1 MQAVICTVDGDED
14 HGSIVEGTTMLEV
27 GTTVTPLRLFPNVS
41 LMELGKKLLIYSKLG
56 DFEQVRNLMAK
67 GAPFTSD
74 WLGTSP
80 LHHAA
85 QHGHLETAEAL
96 LRAGISRDARTKV
109 DRTPLHVAA
118 NEGHVEIVKL
128 LLGMG
133 ADVGARDM
141 LHMTP
146 LHWAVEREHL
156 EVIEVLLQY
165 GADPYALSKFDKT
178 PFSIALENNRN
189 DIVQIL
195 QAKDQYRGQV
205 RQVGPVVV
213 VMDSADTLA
222 ATQSL
227 AEELTQ
233 VPSVTHQEEVE
244 TTATSAASVVMPGG
258 QPSSKENEVY
268 LDHHVKIE
276 PEEKEIEMP
285 EEARESSSA
294 TMNILQA
301 HGITMLPADEST
313 LVASAM
319 ESGQTVVLTE
329 AGKLA
334 LDLTKASVPK
344 TVKQGHIIGRKL
356 FTGNQDVIT
365 LSPNQLLS
373 LSGKLGRLKTV
384 NKCDNQPR
392 SFKVVKLLPQQRPR
406 PLNQEADSRVNG
418 DTSSDLAAITRK
430 LEEAK
435 RVAEEYREQ
444 LKKKE
449 REAEQYKK
457 QLLSIAKSHG
467 IGKRDG
473 DT

>member
-1 MQAVICTVDGDED
+1 MQAVICTSDGDED

-118 NEGHVEIVKL
+118 NEGHEEIVKL
-128 LLGMG
+128 LLRMG

-195 QAKDQYRGQV
+195 QARDQYRGQI
-205 RQVGPVVV
+205 RRVGPVVV
-213 VMDSADTLA
+213 DIDSADTLA

-244 TTATSAASVVMPGG
+244 TTSSSSSVVMQSA
-258 QPSSKENEVY
+258 QPNSKENEVF
-268 LDHHVKIE
+268 LDHHIKLE
-276 PEEKEIEMP
+276 PEEDKDIEISEDT
-285 EEARESSSA
+285 RESSSA

-334 LDLTKASVPK
+334 LDLTKSPMPK
-344 TVKQGHIIGRKL
+344 TLKQGHIIGRKL
-356 FTGNQDVIT
+356 FNVNQDVIT
-365 LSPNQLLS
+365 ISTNQLLS
-373 LSGKLGRLKTV
+373 LSSKLGRVKTV
-384 NKCDNQPR
+384 SKSDNQPR
-392 SFKVVKLLPQQRPR
+392 SFKVVKLLPQHRVK
-406 PLNQEADSRVNG
+406 PLNQEAEGSVNG
-418 DTSSDLAAITRK
+418 DASSDLAAITRK

-457 QLLSIAKSHG
+457 QLLSITKSHN
-467 IGKRDG
+467 IGKREADA
-473 DT
+473 

>member
-244 TTATSAASVVMPGG
+244 TTATSAASVV
-258 QPSSKENEVY
+258 
-268 LDHHVKIE
+268 
-276 PEEKEIEMP
+276 EIEMP

>member
-244 TTATSAASVVMPGG
+244 TTATSAASV
-258 QPSSKENEVY
+258 
-268 LDHHVKIE
+268 
-276 PEEKEIEMP
+276 EIEMP

>member
-1 MQAVICTVDGDED
+1 MQAVICTGDGDED
-14 HGSIVEGTTMLEV
+14 QGGTLVGPTMLEV
-27 GTTVTPLRLFPNVS
+27 GTAVTSLRLFPNVS

-118 NEGHVEIVKL
+118 TEGHVEIVKL
-128 LLGMG
+128 LLKMG

-146 LHWAVEREHL
+146 LHWAVERQHL
-156 EVIEVLLQY
+156 DVVEVLLQY
-165 GADPYALSKFDKT
+165 GADPYAVSKFDKT
-178 PFSIALENNRN
+178 PFSIALEIIQTPTTSKENELYLEHHIKIEPEDKEETRESSASTMKL
-189 DIVQIL
+189 L
-195 QAKDQYRGQV
+195 QAHGITMLPADESTLVASAMESGQTVVLTEQFRGQI
-205 RQVGPVVV
+205 RPMGSIVVDI
-213 VMDSADTLA
+213 DSGDTLA

-244 TTATSAASVVMPGG
+244 TSAVVIQTPTT
-258 QPSSKENEVY
+258 SKENELY
-268 LDHHVKIE
+268 LEHHIKIE
-276 PEEKEIEMP
+276 PEDKEET
-285 EEARESSSA
+285 RESSAS
-294 TMNILQA
+294 TMKLLQA

-334 LDLTKASVPK
+334 LDLTKTQPSKPA
-344 TVKQGHIIGRKL
+344 KQTNMVNRKM
-356 FTGNQDVIT
+356 FNGNQDEVETSI
-365 LSPNQLLS
+365 
-373 LSGKLGRLKTV
+373 
-384 NKCDNQPR
+384 
-392 SFKVVKLLPQQRPR
+392 
-406 PLNQEADSRVNG
+406 NG
-418 DTSSDLAAITRK
+418 NTSSDLAAITRK

-457 QLLSIAKSHG
+457 QLLSITNSQ
-467 IGKRDG
+467 IGNREADN
-473 DT
+473 